1 MTGDH
6 VSHPLVMTLANL
18 DAEVQMKSSFGSLT
32 LLALLPV
39 PKFIGVKNPFH
50 GVLENRLTHA
60 CLDLICGPLK
70 KVSHEGMWMS
80 DFIGDV
86 RYCYTPLVGYIADT
100 PEATALTGVAGK
112 TSHLTTAFGPQF
124 GDNHCHP
131 PWTSGSILSSLDS
144 LSSINPWDLTMYTKA
159 AKTAYRLNGVHRP
172 FWRDWV
178 LPTGILPDPHHI
190 FPIEILHH
198 FHKRFWDHD
207 MKWCIRA
214 VGEDEINFWFSI
226 IQPRCGTRHFATVLK
241 LKQVTGRE
249 HRGLQ
254 RYILGVI
261 AGAVPLKFIICIR
274 TLLDLHYLAQMPNV
288 PTDTLEEIEAALKTF
303 HNFKKVILDSKYRV
317 GKKNTPINHFEIPKL
332 ELLHSVV
339 VCIKWSGALPQ
350 WSADCTERS
359 HINLIKKPKSKTNGI
374 EYNSQICRSLDRSEK
389 L

>member
-1 MTGDH
+1 
-6 VSHPLVMTLANL
+6 
-18 DAEVQMKSSFGSLT
+18 
-32 LLALLPV
+32 
-39 PKFIGVKNPFH
+39 
-50 GVLENRLTHA
+50 
-60 CLDLICGPLK
+60 
-70 KVSHEGMWMS
+70 MS

-131 PWTSGSILSSLDS
+131 PRTSGSILSSLDS

-178 LPTGILPDPHHI
+178 LPTGILPDPRHI

-214 VGEDEINFWFSI
+214 VGEDEINFRFSI
-226 IQPRCGTRHFATVLK
+226 IQPRCGTRHFATVSK

-261 AGAVPLKFIICIR
+261 AGAVPLEFIICIR
-274 TLLDLHYLAQMPNV
+274 TLLDLHYLAKMPNV
-288 PTDTLEEIEAALKTF
+288 PTDALEEIEATLKTF

-317 GKKNTPINHFEIPKL
+317 GKKNTPVNHFKIPKL
-332 ELLHSVV
+332 ELLHSIVV
-339 VCIKWSGALPQ
+339 VEWRFGFMPVRTSTGYRLLAI
-350 WSADCTERS
+350 R
-359 HINLIKKPKSKTNGI
+359 
-374 EYNSQICRSLDRSEK
+374 CRWRFLATR
-389 L
+389 